1 MGEGRIDRL
10 VAASIHQAIADCLP
24 LQLEF
29 YETWLKPFN
38 WRKSELS
45 VASVSAVLSFLRQEG
60 HAYREV
66 VKTAGRY
73 AAQWTYDDLPWS
85 TRVLGQRLV
94 PRAFRIR
101 RLLRLAS
108 QLVGTTSREGRLTV
122 RMRGQVPVIEL
133 AGSVFCEVRRVSGA
147 PLCAYYA
154 DAIEH
159 LFRLDRFHCT
169 VSIVTCRA
177 MGAGCCTLTITVGDR
192 TATDVPRQQPAEHG
206 RLIQAG
212 ENVS

>member
-45 VASVSAVLSFLRQEG
+45 VASISAVLSFLRREG
-60 HAYREV
+60 DAYGDV

-85 TRVLGQRLV
+85 TRIVAQRLV
-94 PRAFRIR
+94 PRAFRVR
-101 RLLRLAS
+101 RLLHLAS
-108 QLVGTTSREGRLTV
+108 QLLGTTSREGRLTV
-122 RMRGQVPVIEL
+122 RTSGPAPVVEL
-133 AGSVFCEVRRVSGA
+133 AGSVFCEVRSPSDV

-159 LFRLDRFHCT
+159 LFRLDRFHCS

-177 MGAGCCTLTITVGDR
+177 MGAACCTFTITVGDR
-192 TATDVPRQQPAEHG
+192 MTSDVPRQQPAEHG

-212 ENVS
+212 ENAS